1 MIISAAESI
10 VDIGELDC
18 RPIVR
23 LIKIMTLSLAK
34 DEHELALSL
43 ILICNAAINGI
54 EENIA
59 PIYLR
64 RGFQVCSF
72 KLLIFLLLNGI
83 TIILNFI
90 RLVSVGYRIKR
101 DRIQHPWNSSKI
113 WLEWHL
119 RFQISSDV
127 LATNFRLIFRQLFI
141 FWGANWISYLPLLIE
156 RVHICSWVIK
166 AIPNQ
171 RKLEYRLRSPERTP
185 SGAHNFLRKY
195 YFDGDS
201 NRISLRNWIKKPKKL
216 QEEGLNC
223 SVIWLFAWVSE

>member
-113 WLEWHL
+113 
-119 RFQISSDV
+119 
-127 LATNFRLIFRQLFI
+127 
-141 FWGANWISYLPLLIE
+141 
-156 RVHICSWVIK
+156 
-166 AIPNQ
+166 
-171 RKLEYRLRSPERTP
+171 
-185 SGAHNFLRKY
+185 
-195 YFDGDS
+195 
-201 NRISLRNWIKKPKKL
+201 
-216 QEEGLNC
+216 
-223 SVIWLFAWVSE
+223 